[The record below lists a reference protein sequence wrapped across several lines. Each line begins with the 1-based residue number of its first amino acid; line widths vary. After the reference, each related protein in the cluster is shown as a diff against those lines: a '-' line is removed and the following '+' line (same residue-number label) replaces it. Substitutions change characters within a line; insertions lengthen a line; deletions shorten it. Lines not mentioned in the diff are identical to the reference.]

1 MELLAIPLVNEYVA
15 EIYFCGI
22 RISLTTEFYK
32 GKGKDNKEMKYN
44 LKNKALMGVSVCIMA
59 AVLSSCTNKAA
70 QNDTASVE
78 NESESVSESLS
89 EMPTVGSDANTDIN
103 LEGLQNSVDTIRNL
117 DLGPGS
123 DSTEKTSEEKADDSN
138 GEAKEQSEEA
148 ENEHEGEKTVYSY
161 TDVISNGNDLYVYP
175 NGGLNGSTV
184 LYGDKD
190 LTGFLD
196 YVDSNVLEDGR
207 KIDRDLFCDIFSIM
221 LVDKELSSD
230 INSIEKNII
239 MALAMANNF
248 YDADVKIKE
257 CYLDANNAAEY
268 HYKLSAY
275 GKDDTW
281 LVNYGKR
288 TIYFNDGATE
298 YSSDMFKDEYLALWM
313 TAFEEYYGVK

>member
-1 MELLAIPLVNEYVA
+1 
-15 EIYFCGI
+15 
-22 RISLTTEFYK
+22 
-32 GKGKDNKEMKYN
+32 
-44 LKNKALMGVSVCIMA
+44 
-59 AVLSSCTNKAA
+59 
-70 QNDTASVE
+70 
-78 NESESVSESLS
+78 
-89 EMPTVGSDANTDIN
+89 
-103 LEGLQNSVDTIRNL
+103 
-117 DLGPGS
+117 
-123 DSTEKTSEEKADDSN
+123 
-138 GEAKEQSEEA
+138 
-148 ENEHEGEKTVYSY
+148 
-161 TDVISNGNDLYVYP
+161 
-175 NGGLNGSTV
+175 
-184 LYGDKD
+184 
-190 LTGFLD
+190 
-196 YVDSNVLEDGR
+196 
-207 KIDRDLFCDIFSIM
+207 M